1 MAGKKISPWKEQCG
15 TVLGGSGCQG
25 RGEAGREVLW
35 GQRGLGV
42 GPGQKATM
50 SQATD
55 AQPRR
60 SVKLAKSWEPGR
72 GTTLTEDVQL
82 GGIKKITPKNQQQQG
97 QGQLIGIVFVKET
110 E

>member
-1 MAGKKISPWKEQCG
+1 MAGKKISPLEG
-15 TVLGGSGCQG
+15 IMRHGVGGK
-25 RGEAGREVLW
+25 RVPGEGGGREKVLW

-82 GGIKKITPKNQQQQG
+82 GGIKKKTQKTNNNRG
-97 QGQLIGIVFVKET
+97 RVN
-110 E
+110 